1 MCVYACVRNHD
12 QNSLNK
18 LRGMHFS
25 PHTLCHANSVMY
37 SALNRVVRVN
47 GVARV
52 GAQKRKTKKKSSKTL
67 CLDIQ
72 ITTCKA
78 RRYQTLKDGTPFQC
92 ARFVRRVRRSTAR
105 ESNVFFL
112 IYFFYK

>member
-52 GAQKRKTKKKSSKTL
+52 GAQKRKTKKNHQRLCVLIFKSLHAKHGVT
-67 CLDIQ
+67 
-72 ITTCKA
+72 KH
-78 RRYQTLKDGTPFQC
+78 
-92 ARFVRRVRRSTAR
+92 
-105 ESNVFFL
+105 
-112 IYFFYK
+112 